1 MSQKTVTVEK
11 MCEVAS
17 SKSSQDCIKKVVE
30 ELFGEPINKDKK
42 IIVKKLNIIVE
53 EKKKF
58 KANLRHKVIGK
69 INNDKNLLEKKSEVK
84 MRMDAIDKYL
94 KSRHADNG

>member
-69 INNDKNLLEKKSEVK
+69 INNDMAHTNLENLIHKFNFIVKLEGQILFITV
-84 MRMDAIDKYL
+84 
-94 KSRHADNG
+94 